1 MGRRTRGVEVPK
13 IQTQSPFTG
22 QFGHFCGPIG
32 RKDILHSSPST
43 SPSPSL
49 RYKKT
54 GPRANTSKKNDE
66 QQYYII
72 SPNYDKQQ
80 YYFILPNS
88 ANHQYYFMLPNYAN
102 HSRFEWVN
110 LFSGSLWWGC
120 IYPVILKNVTTPA
133 PPLYK

>member
-1 MGRRTRGVEVPK
+1 MG
-13 IQTQSPFTG
+13 
-22 QFGHFCGPIG
+22 
-32 RKDILHSSPST
+32 PST

-72 SPNYDKQQ
+72 SPSYDKQQ
-80 YYFILPNS
+80 YYFT
-88 ANHQYYFMLPNYAN
+88 LPNYAN

-110 LFSGSLWWGC
+110 LFSGDLWWGC

-133 PPLYK
+133 SPLYKPLQQQLLLTLPRLHFS

>member
-32 RKDILHSSPST
+32 RKNILHSSPST
-43 SPSPSL
+43 SPSSSL
-49 RYKKT
+49 RYKKN
-54 GPRANTSKKNDE
+54 RAKSKYLKKEMMSSN
-66 QQYYII
+66 II

-88 ANHQYYFMLPNYAN
+88 ANHQYYFTLPNYAN